1 MIKKF
6 LVAALT
12 AVVFAS
18 SAEALSVKHDF
29 TAFVGPF
36 NASTA
41 EFEYTLTKKSYAVRS
56 VVRTNGT
63 FGFLYPFEANYYTG
77 GSIEGD
83 RLETSAYRYTS
94 QSRFNK
100 RSKVMIYNE
109 DGQPVFAVSSKNG
122 REKKKEIEATADS
135 KNTTNL
141 QTVLAAI
148 ARQYNLVGF
157 CDSRIPIFDGK
168 RRFDAIFRDE
178 GKEEIKANEYSA
190 FAGRAAKCS
199 MYIDKLGADAVYAGT
214 PDMSLRT
221 QSQFSL
227 DDIREGIDFVHAA
240 GKKIYL
246 TLNLYTHNK
255 DVEKLPHFVD
265 TLRRLKPDGVLIADP
280 GVFLYLKEHAPE
292 LKRFVST
299 QANICS
305 YQTVKFWQS
314 LGADLCVLGREVSF
328 AEMAEIRRQC
338 PDIMLETFVHGAMCM
353 SYSGRCLISNFLADR
368 SANQGKCAHC
378 CRWHYRLHVRLK
390 DGTVRD
396 LNITPENRG
405 MFEFLVKEDFRPGE
419 LYEIIEDE
427 HGAYIMNSKD
437 LCLMPRL
444 NSLLDIGMHS
454 LKIEGR
460 NKTEYYAAIT
470 ARSYRQAIDDYRRD
484 PKNWSPDRYMD
495 ELYTL
500 QNRGYCLGFYDGHLT
515 NLSQN
520 YEYTRTLGDWLFA
533 GSIVEW
539 QGDDI
544 IFEVRNY
551 INGGEFIE
559 FLVPGSLENVRLA
572 LNEFEDADSG
582 EITPR
587 VSAGQGKKIRIP
599 AAAFGRSAEIVR
611 EKLPQYT
618 VARKPAVLQTDV
630 REMLDRKKEE
640 FAALCR
646 QD

>member
-1 MIKKF
+1 MVSELLLPAGSPVKLK
-6 LVAALT
+6 T
-12 AVVFAS
+12 AI
-18 SAEALSVKHDF
+18 
-29 TAFVGPF
+29 
-36 NASTA
+36 
-41 EFEYTLTKKSYAVRS
+41 
-56 VVRTNGT
+56 
-63 FGFLYPFEANYYTG
+63 LY
-77 GSIEGD
+77 
-83 RLETSAYRYTS
+83 
-94 QSRFNK
+94 
-100 RSKVMIYNE
+100 
-109 DGQPVFAVSSKNG
+109 
-122 REKKKEIEATADS
+122 
-135 KNTTNL
+135 
-141 QTVLAAI
+141 
-148 ARQYNLVGF
+148 
-157 CDSRIPIFDGK
+157 
-168 RRFDAIFRDE
+168 
-178 GKEEIKANEYSA
+178 
-190 FAGRAAKCS
+190 
-199 MYIDKLGADAVYAGT
+199 GADAVYAGT

-405 MFEFLVKEDFRPGE
+405 
-419 LYEIIEDE
+419 
-427 HGAYIMNSKD
+427 
-437 LCLMPRL
+437 

-618 VARKPAVLQTDV
+618 VARKPAALQTDA